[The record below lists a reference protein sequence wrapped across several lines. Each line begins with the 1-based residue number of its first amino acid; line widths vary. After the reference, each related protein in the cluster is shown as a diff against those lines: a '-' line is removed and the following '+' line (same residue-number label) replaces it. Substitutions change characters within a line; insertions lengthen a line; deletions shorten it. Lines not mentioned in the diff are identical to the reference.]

1 MAWVTRSTGFGSV
14 TPSGVRARDNG
25 GMEHDA
31 ESAAPAEPSAPA
43 GPDPHDEFPIGFFRR
58 GDESPDPEFYE
69 ADRFVTHIDDRAIAT
84 VGRLY
89 RQLGIDGQGTATRV
103 LDLMSSWISHF
114 VVAPPELVVLGM
126 NERELRANRQATA
139 YVVQD
144 LNADSALPF
153 PDAHFDAATCCV
165 SIDYLVRP
173 IDVLREVA
181 RVVRPGGPVVCTFSN
196 RCFPTKVIRGWL
208 AISEE
213 QRCHAVGQYF
223 RLSGAYTEP
232 QAMLCTPPGTPGDP
246 LYAVWAAVAG
256 GPTAD
261 ESDGTDGADV
271 TPS

>member
-1 MAWVTRSTGFGSV
+1 
-14 TPSGVRARDNG
+14 
-25 GMEHDA
+25 
-31 ESAAPAEPSAPA
+31 
-43 GPDPHDEFPIGFFRR
+43 
-58 GDESPDPEFYE
+58 
-69 ADRFVTHIDDRAIAT
+69 
-84 VGRLY
+84 
-89 RQLGIDGQGTATRV
+89 V

-139 YVVQD
+139 FVVQD
-144 LNADSALPF
+144 LNANAGLPF

-165 SIDYLVRP
+165 SVDYLTRP

-223 RLSGAYTEP
+223 RLAGGYTEP

-256 GPTAD
+256 GPTPD
-261 ESDGTDGADV
+261 GPTSDDGTPDDGTPDDAV
-271 TPS
+271 T